1 MLLFSGAIARAGEVH
16 DGDTVTDYMVQE
28 RERGITIKAAAISFG
43 WKNHMLNL
51 IDTPGHVDF
60 TMEVERS
67 MRVLDGSI
75 LLYDAV
81 NGVEA
86 QSETVFSQAMRY
98 DVAKIAFANK
108 MDREGASIDTV
119 ANSMKKR
126 LGVEPLVLSSPL
138 GEAGGFAGVVD
149 LISMEMLAHTDGGGK
164 TLWKKSL
171 VDEQVLNLLK
181 EGGGGGGE
189 GGYIE
194 IPSRSDGNGG
204 LRLLVKD
211 IIDSA
216 LIARETMLEKLA
228 NADDKFADVYL
239 SSLDS
244 SSSSSV
250 ISSSTSSSSSSLSSR
265 LENNLLRMCNG
276 IKSEDITAALRR
288 VVCMPKSSFVPLLAG
303 SAYKNKG
310 IQYLLDS
317 ACLLLPSPLDRQPL
331 YGTKAVSSSAGGVGN
346 NGKKG
351 MSSGVKQ
358 QHQQQSQKKKAS
370 SSDLVGQGVTS
381 SSSSSPLQLVPVTP
395 NAPLCA
401 LAFKVQKSLTRGPL
415 VFFRVYSGVLTRS
428 QPLQVVS
435 TGEKDRPSKLLQ
447 VMADDQREVES
458 ISCGFIGAA
467 TGLKGVKTGDTL
479 CIAGDP
485 NPLLLPSMSLPR
497 PVFTASLEVS
507 SAVEQK
513 ALDEA
518 LSVLLRE
525 DPSLHVNMDPDTGQT
540 LLSGM
545 GELHLDIACDRLN
558 REYNVPVRLGR
569 LMIAYRESAAVASNV
584 NVVYDKVI
592 GGKRLWAKLSLSV
605 EPIPPTP
612 EEAAAGAAISSS
624 PCVFDE
630 TSSSGDNDDNGI
642 FCRIVTAI
650 GGEEEKGENNSN
662 DNDTVDAS
670 SSSLTPLK
678 PMPPP
683 LADALRDSIS
693 AALGRGP
700 LFGYPLV
707 GLRLSLD
714 PERCEINLVNTSP
727 AAIRAC
733 ASRAVEEAV
742 KSAQALLLEPM
753 MAVEVSVPD
762 AFVGETLNDLSSS
775 QRRGTIQSVEGG
787 GGGSSG
793 GVAIRNGNTVI
804 HAAVPLK
811 NMLGFSTSL
820 RSKTGGD
827 GSFSME
833 LSRYDHVGALTQKTL
848 ISNPTLL

>member
-1 MLLFSGAIARAGEVH
+1 
-16 DGDTVTDYMVQE
+16 
-28 RERGITIKAAAISFG
+28 
-43 WKNHMLNL
+43 
-51 IDTPGHVDF
+51 
-60 TMEVERS
+60 
-67 MRVLDGSI
+67 
-75 LLYDAV
+75 
-81 NGVEA
+81 
-86 QSETVFSQAMRY
+86 
-98 DVAKIAFANK
+98 
-108 MDREGASIDTV
+108 
-119 ANSMKKR
+119 
-126 LGVEPLVLSSPL
+126 
-138 GEAGGFAGVVD
+138 
-149 LISMEMLAHTDGGGK
+149 
-164 TLWKKSL
+164 
-171 VDEQVLNLLK
+171 
-181 EGGGGGGE
+181 
-189 GGYIE
+189 
-194 IPSRSDGNGG
+194 
-204 LRLLVKD
+204 
-211 IIDSA
+211 
-216 LIARETMLEKLA
+216 
-228 NADDKFADVYL
+228 
-239 SSLDS
+239 
-244 SSSSSV
+244 
-250 ISSSTSSSSSSLSSR
+250 
-265 LENNLLRMCNG
+265 
-276 IKSEDITAALRR
+276 
-288 VVCMPKSSFVPLLAG
+288 
-303 SAYKNKG
+303 
-310 IQYLLDS
+310 
-317 ACLLLPSPLDRQPL
+317 
-331 YGTKAVSSSAGGVGN
+331 
-346 NGKKG
+346 
-351 MSSGVKQ
+351 
-358 QHQQQSQKKKAS
+358 
-370 SSDLVGQGVTS
+370 
-381 SSSSSPLQLVPVTP
+381 
-395 NAPLCA
+395 
-401 LAFKVQKSLTRGPL
+401 
-415 VFFRVYSGVLTRS
+415 
-428 QPLQVVS
+428 
-435 TGEKDRPSKLLQ
+435 
-447 VMADDQREVES
+447 MADDQREVES

-485 NPLLLPSMSLPR
+485 NPLLLPPMSLPR

-525 DPSLHVNMDPDTGQT
+525 DPSLQHVNMDPDTGQT

-630 TSSSGDNDDNGI
+630 TSFSDDNDDDGL

-650 GGEEEKGENNSN
+650 GGDEEKVRNNN
-662 DNDTVDAS
+662 DDDDDTVDAS
-670 SSSLTPLK
+670 SSSLIPLK

-707 GLRLSLD
+707 GLRLRLD
-714 PERCEINLVNTSP
+714 PDRCEINLVNTSP

-742 KSAQALLLEPM
+742 KSAQALLLEPV

-775 QRRGTIQSVEGG
+775 QRRGTIQSVEGER
-787 GGGSSG
+787 GGSSG
-793 GVAIRNGNTVI
+793 GGGIRNGNTVI